1 MTQPPFPHLFSP
13 LTVGGLTFKNR
24 ILSTGHMTLI
34 VDDGKPSEQLSL
46 SHEARPA
53 GGARPNAPVSAE

>member
-24 ILSTGHMTLI
+24 IFSTGHMTLMI
-34 VDDGKPSEQLSL
+34 DDGSPKYSQGM
-46 SHEARPA
+46 RV
-53 GGARPNAPVSAE
+53 RF